1 MLAFQVGKPAQVLL
15 EILETTEEATL
26 DLTEDEDGT
35 EDGAAE
41 EELLDGLP

>member
-15 EILETTEEATL
+15 EILEVDTTEEETL
-26 DLTEDEDGT
+26 DFDDET

-41 EELLDGLP
+41 EELFVGLP